1 MPGVRGSDTGQA
13 FPVYITVIAGLL
25 FLAFVYLAVG
35 QAASVRNEGQTA
47 ADAAALAAA
56 QDAREQ
62 LRDGWLRVLGEP
74 DEWGAFLD
82 GEEYDSSRACQEA
95 ARFAAENGA
104 ALDGPCE
111 AGPGDG
117 EGEEFRV
124 RIRTNDSVG
133 RSSVPGTEGQ
143 HAKATA
149 TAVLEPLC
157 TFTPPEQT
165 PSPPPT
171 SPPAG
176 SPSPSP
182 SEEPTATPSPEPEP
196 ITGLRCRDL
205 DWPIDPENPRL
216 PSVADLFTV
225 RLVD

>member
-1 MPGVRGSDTGQA
+1 MLGARGGDTGQA

-74 DEWGAFLD
+74 DEWGAFLN
-82 GEEYDSSRACQEA
+82 GEEYSSSRACQEA

-111 AGPGDG
+111 AGPGRG
-117 EGEEFRV
+117 GGEEFRV
-124 RIRTNDSVG
+124 WIRTNDSVG

-171 SPPAG
+171 SP
-176 SPSPSP
+176 SSSSPSP

-196 ITGLRCRDL
+196 ITGLHCRDL
-205 DWPIDPENPRL
+205 DWTIDPENPRL